1 MNHRLPTVIALLL
14 AGLWGAALGYFHLQQ
29 QSNSGL
35 IERVEA
41 TLVDLRSMIVG
52 IRSPPDI
59 VSIIAIDDRTAAA
72 HGYPL
77 KRDTLAQLVTSIG
90 TLKPKALALDILLV
104 DPGTEEGD
112 AALATAIRS
121 APTIIAGAATFPQ
134 SLQSVIEN
142 AEDPLAT
149 VPEAQQLLL
158 PQPRFAEAAPLGIV
172 NVATDQSG
180 VPRFIPLFSRAADR
194 LDAAFPLRAASIALG
209 AEPLIEN
216 DGIRLGAHRIPTD
229 TGQRLPL
236 TFYGPAGSI
245 STFSA
250 ADALDGKLPAD
261 AITGKVVVIGA
272 TVTGG
277 GDVFPTPFDPIL
289 PGVEVMS
296 TAITHLVAGDGMVR
310 DSRTRQADAGIATAL
325 PVLLVALVAWRRS
338 ALGFVIICLTVIAWA
353 MLNLA
358 AFANGYWLSAA
369 LPIAAA
375 LPPAIIF
382 GAAELWRDRRRARHF
397 ADQSERL
404 QRIEAPGLGEWLA
417 RDPAFLAE
425 PVRQNASVV
434 FIDLSGFTGL
444 SEAVGPAMVREILSG
459 FFELIDEEVRL
470 LGGAITSFMGDGAM
484 ILFGLPTP
492 AADDAARAAACA
504 VRLADR
510 TRLFLAGHPELRRR
524 KIGFKLGAHCGPI
537 VASRLG
543 TGDRQQITATGDTV
557 NVAQRLME
565 VAASRG
571 AELAFSA
578 SLLDAAG
585 PDAILLQTG
594 RLAGP
599 FETKLRG
606 RSGGIA
612 IYTWRGE
619 TL

>member
-1 MNHRLPTVIALLL
+1 MNRRSQTVIALLL
-14 AGLWGAALGYFHLQQ
+14 AGLWGAALGYFHLTP
-29 QSNSGL
+29 GFDPL
-35 IERVEA
+35 ERIEA
-41 TLVDLRSMIVG
+41 TLADLRSTIVG
-52 IRSPPDI
+52 VRPSPDI
-59 VSIIAIDDRTAAA
+59 VSIVAIDDRTAAA

-77 KRDTLAQLVTSIG
+77 DRGTLARLVTSIG
-90 TLKPKALALDILLV
+90 ALEPKALALDILLV

-112 AALATAIRS
+112 SALAAALKQTPS
-121 APTIIAGAATFPQ
+121 IIAGAATFPQ
-134 SLQSVIEN
+134 SLQAVTEN
-142 AEDPLAT
+142 AEDPLAA
-149 VPEAQQLLL
+149 VPQAQQLLL
-158 PQPRFAEAAPLGIV
+158 PQQRFADAAALGIV

-180 VPRFIPLFSRAADR
+180 VPRFIPLFSRAANR
-194 LDAAFPLRAASIALG
+194 LDAAFPLRVAAIGLG

-216 DGIRLGAHRIPTD
+216 NGIRLGARRIPTD

-245 STFSA
+245 RTFSA
-250 ADALDGKLPAD
+250 ADALDGKLSAD
-261 AITGKVVVIGA
+261 AVTGKVVVIGA

-296 TAITHLVAGDGMVR
+296 TAITHLIAGDGMVR
-310 DSRTRQADAGIATAL
+310 DSRTRQADAGIAVVL
-325 PVLLVALVAWRRS
+325 PVLLITLIAWRRS
-338 ALGFVIICLTVIAWA
+338 AIGYIIIGLTVIVWA

-369 LPIAAA
+369 LPIAAG
-375 LPPAIIF
+375 LPPALIF
-382 GAAELWRDRRRARHF
+382 GAAELWRDRSRATHF

-425 PVRQNASVV
+425 PVRQNVSVV

-444 SEAVGPAMVREILSG
+444 SEAVGPAAVREILSS
-459 FFELIDEEVRL
+459 FFELIDEEVRQH
-470 LGGAITSFMGDGAM
+470 GGAITSFMGDGAM
-484 ILFGLPTP
+484 ILFGLPAP
-492 AADDAARAAACA
+492 ADDDAARAAACA
-504 VRLADR
+504 TKLADR
-510 TRLFLAGHPELRRR
+510 TRLFLAGHIELRRR
-524 KIGFKLGAHCGPI
+524 RIGFKLGAHCGPI

-543 TGDRQQITATGDTV
+543 SGDRQQITVTGDTV

-571 AELAFSA
+571 AELALSA
-578 SLLDAAG
+578 ELLHNAG
-585 PDAILLQTG
+585 PNAAPLQRG
-594 RLAGP
+594 ELSGP

-606 RSGGIA
+606 RSRGIT
-612 IYTWRGE
+612 IYAWHGE

>member
-1 MNHRLPTVIALLL
+1 MNHRFQTVTALLL
-14 AGLWGAALGYFHLQQ
+14 AGLWGAMLGYFHLRP
-29 QSNSGL
+29 GFDPL
-35 IERVEA
+35 ERMEA
-41 TLVDLRSMIVG
+41 TLADLRSTIAGV
-52 IRSPPDI
+52 RTPPDI
-59 VSIIAIDDRTAAA
+59 VSIIAIGDRTAAA

-77 KRDTLAQLVTSIG
+77 SRATLANLVTSIG
-90 TLKPKALALDILLV
+90 TLQPKALALDILLV
-104 DPGTEEGD
+104 DPGPEEGD
-112 AALATAIRS
+112 AALAAALKATPS
-121 APTIIAGAATFPQ
+121 IIAGAATFPQ
-134 SLQSVIEN
+134 SLQPVTAN
-142 AEDPLAT
+142 AEDPLAA

-158 PQPRFAEAAPLGIV
+158 PQPRFEDAAALGIV

-180 VPRFIPLFSRAADR
+180 VPRFIPLFSRAPGR
-194 LDAAFPLRAASIALG
+194 LDAAFPLRTASIALG
-209 AEPLIEN
+209 AEPLIET
-216 DGIRLGAHRIPTD
+216 DDIRLGAHRIPTD

-245 STFSA
+245 RTFSA

-261 AITGKVVVIGA
+261 AVTGKVVVIGA

-296 TAITHLVAGDGMVR
+296 TAITHLIAGDGMVR
-310 DSRTRQADAGIATAL
+310 DHKVRQADAGIAVIL
-325 PVLLVALVAWRRS
+325 PMLLVALIAWRRS
-338 ALGFVIICLTVIAWA
+338 ALGFVIIGLTVIVWA

-369 LPIAAA
+369 LPIAAG
-375 LPPAIIF
+375 LPPALIF
-382 GAAELWRDRRRARHF
+382 GAAELWRDRSRARHF
-397 ADQSERL
+397 ADQSARL

-444 SEAVGPAMVREILSG
+444 SEAVGPAAVREILSS
-459 FFELIDEEVRL
+459 FFELIDEETRQH
-470 LGGAITSFMGDGAM
+470 GGAITSFMGDGAM
-484 ILFGLPTP
+484 MLFGLPAP

-504 VRLADR
+504 VRLAER

-524 KIGFKLGAHCGPI
+524 KIGFKLGAHCGTI

-543 TGDRQQITATGDTV
+543 SGDRQQITATGDTV

-571 AELAFSA
+571 AELALSA

-585 PDAILLQTG
+585 PDASPLRTG
-594 RLAGP
+594 RLTGP

>member
-1 MNHRLPTVIALLL
+1 MNHRVQTVIALLL
-14 AGLWGAALGYFHLQQ
+14 AGLWGAALGYLHLRP
-29 QSNSGL
+29 GFDPL
-35 IERVEA
+35 ERIEA
-41 TLVDLRSMIVG
+41 TLADLRSSIVG
-52 IRSPPDI
+52 VRPSPDI

-77 KRDTLAQLVTSIG
+77 DRATLARLVASIG
-90 TLKPKALALDILLV
+90 TLQPKALALDILLV

-112 AALATAIRS
+112 AALATALKDTPS
-121 APTIIAGAATFPQ
+121 IIAGAATFPK
-134 SLQSVIEN
+134 SLQAVTEN
-142 AEDPLAT
+142 PEDPLAA
-149 VPEAQQLLL
+149 VPQAQQLLL
-158 PQPRFAEAAPLGIV
+158 PQPRFAEAAALGIV

-180 VPRFIPLFSRAADR
+180 VPRFIPLFSRAANR
-194 LDAAFPLRAASIALG
+194 LDAAFPLRVAAIGLG

-216 DGIRLGAHRIPTD
+216 NGIRLGARRIPTD

-245 STFSA
+245 RTYSA
-250 ADALDGKLPAD
+250 ADALDGKLSAD
-261 AITGKVVVIGA
+261 AVTGKVVVIGA

-296 TAITHLVAGDGMVR
+296 TAITHLIAGDGMVR
-310 DSRTRQADAGIATAL
+310 DSRTRQADAGIAVLL
-325 PVLLVALVAWRRS
+325 PVLLVALIAWRRS
-338 ALGFVIICLTVIAWA
+338 SLGFVIIGLTVIVWA

-369 LPIAAA
+369 LPIAAG
-375 LPPAIIF
+375 LPPALIF
-382 GAAELWRDRRRARHF
+382 GAAELWRDRGRATHF

-444 SEAVGPAMVREILSG
+444 SEAVGPAMVREILSS
-459 FFELIDEEVRL
+459 FFELIDEEVRQH
-470 LGGAITSFMGDGAM
+470 GGAITSFMGDGAM
-484 ILFGLPTP
+484 ILFGLPAPTE
-492 AADDAARAAACA
+492 DDAARAAACA

-524 KIGFKLGAHCGPI
+524 RIGFKLGAHCGPI

-571 AELAFSA
+571 AELALSA
-578 SLLDAAG
+578 DLLRDAG
-585 PDAILLQTG
+585 PNAVPLQRGELT
-594 RLAGP
+594 GP
-599 FETKLRG
+599 FETNLRG
-606 RSGGIA
+606 RARGMT
-612 IYTWRGE
+612 IYAWHGE
-619 TL
+619 ML

>member
-1 MNHRLPTVIALLL
+1 MNHRLQTVIALLL
-14 AGLWGAALGYFHLQQ
+14 AGLWGAALGYFHLQ
-29 QSNSGL
+29 SNSDL
-35 IERVEA
+35 LERMEA
-41 TLVDLRSMIVG
+41 TLADLRSTIVG
-52 IRSPPDI
+52 VRPPPDI

-77 KRDTLAQLVTSIG
+77 KRDILAQLVTSIG
-90 TLKPKALALDILLV
+90 AMRPRALALDILLV
-104 DPGTEEGD
+104 DAATEEGD
-112 AALATAIRS
+112 AALEAALKATPS
-121 APTIIAGAATFPQ
+121 IIAGAATFPK
-134 SLQSVIEN
+134 SLQVVKEN
-142 AEDPLAT
+142 AEDPLAGI
-149 VPEAQQLLL
+149 PEAQQLLL
-158 PQPRFAEAAPLGIV
+158 PQPRFAEAAALGIV

-180 VPRFIPLFSRAADR
+180 VPRFIPLFSRAAER
-194 LDAAFPLRAASIALG
+194 LDAAFPLRVASIALD

-216 DGIRLGAHRIPTD
+216 DGIRLSTRRIPTD

-245 STFSA
+245 RTFSA
-250 ADALDGKLPAD
+250 TDALDGKLPTD

-272 TVTGG
+272 TVAGG

-296 TAITHLVAGDGMVR
+296 TAITHLIAGDGMVR
-310 DSRTRQADAGIATAL
+310 DTRTRQADAGIAIAL
-325 PVLLVALVAWRRS
+325 PILLVALIAWRRS
-338 ALGFVIICLTVIAWA
+338 ALGFAVIGLTVIVWA

-375 LPPAIIF
+375 LPPALIF
-382 GAAELWRDRRRARHF
+382 GAAELRRDRTRARHF
-397 ADQSERL
+397 ADQSDRL

-444 SEAVGPAMVREILSG
+444 SEAVGPAAVREILSG
-459 FFELIDEEVRL
+459 FFELIDDETRQH
-470 LGGAITSFMGDGAM
+470 GGAITSFMGDGAM
-484 ILFGLPTP
+484 ILFGLPEP
-492 AADDAARAAACA
+492 ADDDAARAAACA

-510 TRLFLAGHPELRRR
+510 TRSFLAGHPELRRR

-543 TGDRQQITATGDTV
+543 SGDRQQISATGDTV

-565 VAASRG
+565 VAASRR
-571 AELAFSA
+571 AELALSA
-578 SLLDAAG
+578 DLLREAGADAAPSQAG
-585 PDAILLQTG
+585 QLT
-594 RLAGP
+594 GP

-606 RSGGIA
+606 RSHGIT
-612 IYTWRGE
+612 IYAWRGE
-619 TL
+619 GL

>member
-1 MNHRLPTVIALLL
+1 MNHRLQTVIALLL
-14 AGLWGAALGYFHLQQ
+14 AGLWGAMLGYFHLQ
-29 QSNSGL
+29 SDSGL
-35 IERVEA
+35 MERMEA
-41 TLVDLRSMIVG
+41 TLADLRSTIVG
-52 IRSPPDI
+52 VRAPPDI

-77 KRDTLAQLVTSIG
+77 KRERLAELVRSIG
-90 TLKPKALALDILLV
+90 ALKPKALALDILLV
-104 DPGTEEGD
+104 DPDTEEGD
-112 AALATAIRS
+112 AALATAIKATPS
-121 APTIIAGAATFPQ
+121 VIAGAATFPQ
-134 SLQSVIEN
+134 SLQSVTAN
-142 AEDPLAT
+142 AEDPLAAI
-149 VPEAQQLLL
+149 PEAHQLLL
-158 PQPRFAEAAPLGIV
+158 PQPRFAEAAALGIV

-194 LDAAFPLRAASIALG
+194 LDAAFPLRVASVALG
-209 AEPLIEN
+209 VEPLIES
-216 DGIRLGAHRIPTD
+216 DGIRLGARRIPTD

-245 STFSA
+245 RTFSA

-272 TVTGG
+272 TVAGG

-296 TAITHLVAGDGMVR
+296 TAITHLIAGDGMVR
-310 DSRTRQADAGIATAL
+310 DSRTRQADAGIAIAL

-338 ALGFVIICLTVIAWA
+338 ALGFVIISLTVVVWA

-375 LPPAIIF
+375 LPPAVIF
-382 GAAELWRDRRRARHF
+382 GAAELWRDRSRARHF

-444 SEAVGPAMVREILSG
+444 SEAAGPAAVREILSG

-484 ILFGLPTP
+484 ILFGLPEP

-504 VRLADR
+504 IRLADR
-510 TRLFLAGHPELRRR
+510 TRSFLAGHPELRRR
-524 KIGFKLGAHCGPI
+524 KIGFKVGAHCGPV

-543 TGDRQQITATGDTV
+543 SGDRQQITATGDTV

-571 AELAFSA
+571 AELALSA

-585 PDAILLQTG
+585 PDALPSQAGQLT
-594 RLAGP
+594 GP

-606 RSGGIA
+606 RSGSIA

>member
-1 MNHRLPTVIALLL
+1 MNRRLQTMIALLL
-14 AGLWGAALGYFHLQQ
+14 AGLWGAALGYFHLQ
-29 QSNSGL
+29 SDSGL
-35 IERVEA
+35 MERMEA
-41 TLVDLRSMIVG
+41 TLADLRSTIVG
-52 IRSPPDI
+52 VRAPPDI

-77 KRDTLAQLVTSIG
+77 KREKLAQLVTSIG
-90 TLKPKALALDILLV
+90 ALKPEALALDILLV
-104 DPGTEEGD
+104 DPDTEEGD
-112 AALATAIRS
+112 AALATAIGATPS
-121 APTIIAGAATFPQ
+121 IIAGAATFPQ
-134 SLQSVIEN
+134 SLQSVTAN
-142 AEDPLAT
+142 AEDPLAAI
-149 VPEAQQLLL
+149 PEAQQLLL
-158 PQPRFAEAAPLGIV
+158 PQPRFAEAAALGIV

-194 LDAAFPLRAASIALG
+194 LDAAFPLRVASVALG
-209 AEPLIEN
+209 AEPLIESN
-216 DGIRLGAHRIPTD
+216 GIRLGARRIPTD

-245 STFSA
+245 RTFSA
-250 ADALDGKLPAD
+250 VDALDGKLPAD

-296 TAITHLVAGDGMVR
+296 TAITHLIAGDGMVR

-325 PVLLVALVAWRRS
+325 PILLVALIAWRRS
-338 ALGFVIICLTVIAWA
+338 ALGFVIIGLTVIVWA

-375 LPPAIIF
+375 LPPAVIF
-382 GAAELWRDRRRARHF
+382 GAAELWRDRSRARHF

-444 SEAVGPAMVREILSG
+444 SEAVGPAAVREILSS

-484 ILFGLPTP
+484 ILFGLPEPT
-492 AADDAARAAACA
+492 ADDAARATACA

-510 TRLFLAGHPELRRR
+510 TRSFLAGHPELRRR

-543 TGDRQQITATGDTV
+543 SGDRQQITATGDTV

-571 AELAFSA
+571 AELALSA
-578 SLLDAAG
+578 NLLNAAG
-585 PDAILLQTG
+585 PEAVPS
-594 RLAGP
+594 LARQLTGP
-599 FETKLRG
+599 FETRIRG
-606 RSGGIA
+606 RSGSIA